1 MNKTLDGK
9 IVIKPEGMRLVRFNG
24 RAEDFLGHLHSGF
37 KSPTIIFASNFIL
50 GRSLCKRG
58 I

>member
-24 RAEDFLGHLHSGF
+24 RAEDFF
-37 KSPTIIFASNFIL
+37 RAFAFWF
-50 GRSLCKRG
+50 
-58 I
+58 